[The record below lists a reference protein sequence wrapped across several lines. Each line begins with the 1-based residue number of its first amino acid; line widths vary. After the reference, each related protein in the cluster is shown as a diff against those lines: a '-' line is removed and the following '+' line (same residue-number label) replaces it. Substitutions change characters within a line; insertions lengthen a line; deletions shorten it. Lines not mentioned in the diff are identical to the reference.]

1 MNELLEVKIEN
12 DQQLISARDLYKVLE
27 IKKRFSAWVDQNF
40 SDFEENQD
48 FTSVLTGTEV
58 QNNGGIQYRELQDYL
73 LTIDMGKQLCLMSR
87 TEKGKTYRKYL
98 IQVEKKW
105 NDPQEIIKRGYQ
117 LLQNENLK
125 LKLENNK
132 LKPKALFAD
141 TVAASDSTIL
151 IGELAKVLKGNGVD
165 IGEKRL
171 FAWMR
176 KHGYLISRRG
186 SDKNIPTQKAMN
198 LGLFKIKERPIHH
211 DSGKSHLAKT
221 TKVTGKGQ
229 EYFIKKFV
237 NFEQMGLDKALE
249 EES

>member
-12 DQQLISARDLYKVLE
+12 DQQLISARDLYKGLE
-27 IKKRFSAWVDQNF
+27 IKARFSLWVSQNF
-40 SDFEENQD
+40 SDFEEGQD
-48 FTSVLTGTEV
+48 FTSVFTNTV
-58 QNNGGIQYRELQDYL
+58 VNNGATRTLQDYL

-117 LLQNENLK
+117 LLHNENLK
-125 LKLENNK
+125 LKLENSK

-141 TVAASDSTIL
+141 TVAGSDTTIL

-237 NFEQMGLDKALE
+237 NFEQIELDNVE
-249 EES
+249 D

>member
-12 DQQLISARDLYKVLE
+12 DQQLISARDLYKGLE

-40 SDFEENQD
+40 SDFEEGQD
-48 FTSVLTGTEV
+48 FTSVLTGTV
-58 QNNGGIQYRELQDYL
+58 VNNGATRTLQDYL
-73 LTIDMGKQLCLMSR
+73 LTIDMGKQLCLISR

-125 LKLENNK
+125 LKLENSK

-141 TVAASDSTIL
+141 TVAGSDTTIL

-171 FAWMR
+171 FAWRR

-237 NFEQMGLDKALE
+237 NFEQIELDNVE
-249 EES
+249 D

>member
-12 DQQLISARDLYKVLE
+12 DQQLISARDLYKGLE

-40 SDFEENQD
+40 SDFEEGQD
-48 FTSVLTGTEV
+48 FTSVLTGTV
-58 QNNGGIQYRELQDYL
+58 VNNGATRTLQDYL
-73 LTIDMGKQLCLMSR
+73 LTIDMGKQLCLISR

-125 LKLENNK
+125 LKLENSK

-141 TVAASDSTIL
+141 TVAGSDTTIL

-237 NFEQMGLDKALE
+237 NFEQIELDNVE
-249 EES
+249 D